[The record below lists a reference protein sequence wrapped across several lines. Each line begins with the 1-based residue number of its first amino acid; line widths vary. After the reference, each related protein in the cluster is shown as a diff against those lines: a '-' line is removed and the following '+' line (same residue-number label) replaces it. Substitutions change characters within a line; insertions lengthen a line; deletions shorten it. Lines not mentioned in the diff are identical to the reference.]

1 MATRVGINGL
11 GRIGSLV
18 LRAGLDYPD
27 LQFVA
32 VNDLTEPDM
41 LAYLFEFN
49 SVHGA
54 FDGTVEVENDALVID
69 GERIRVFH
77 EKDPAQVPWG
87 QVGVDI
93 VIDST
98 GMFESLSAAS
108 KHLQA
113 GAKKV
118 IITAPAKDVPT
129 LIVMGVNEHMY
140 DPQKDDVVAMGSCTT
155 YALSAVLKVM
165 NDKFGVKRAMVNT
178 THAYTNTQS
187 LLDRPVDK
195 NMRRSRAAAINIV
208 PTTTGAVRAVTK
220 ALPEM
225 NDKIDGV
232 AVRVPV
238 PDGSLL
244 DLTCIVSRS
253 VSVDEVNQ
261 AFEEAAQSEQ
271 LSQYLAAVDKPI
283 VSTDVIGVDQSSVV
297 DLTLTMVNGE
307 MVKVF
312 SWYDNEWSFALRV
325 NDVTSYIAEKLSS
338 TVGAHPGSQSNQPS

>member
-178 THAYTNTQS
+178 THA
-187 LLDRPVDK
+187 
-195 NMRRSRAAAINIV
+195 
-208 PTTTGAVRAVTK
+208 
-220 ALPEM
+220 
-225 NDKIDGV
+225 
-232 AVRVPV
+232 
-238 PDGSLL
+238 
-244 DLTCIVSRS
+244 
-253 VSVDEVNQ
+253 
-261 AFEEAAQSEQ
+261 
-271 LSQYLAAVDKPI
+271 
-283 VSTDVIGVDQSSVV
+283 
-297 DLTLTMVNGE
+297 
-307 MVKVF
+307 
-312 SWYDNEWSFALRV
+312 
-325 NDVTSYIAEKLSS
+325 
-338 TVGAHPGSQSNQPS
+338 